1 MNKGEPEKIAKADS
15 FIVDTLKGLVKLML
29 LLINLLLFAVLPLIL
44 ITLSIASLISKE
56 WLKGLGY
63 LALAV
68 VSFYTARGL
77 TEVIKND

>member
-1 MNKGEPEKIAKADS
+1 MDKKEPEKISKADS
-15 FIVDTLKGLVKLML
+15 FLVDTFKGLVGIIL
-29 LLINLLLFAVLPLIL
+29 LLINFLLLAVLPLIL
-44 ITLSIASLISKE
+44 ITLGIASLISKE

-77 TEVIKND
+77 TAIIKND